1 MLVNYKG
8 FHQPPLPDAVLLE
21 FTVFGRNHSDEL
33 EAVSVFFGTY
43 GGINAD
49 GTITTQQPVTNFVHE
64 LQVGVAT
71 DIIKTVTDM
80 NAWNLDMFG
89 SGCYNTDVVRREI
102 KAWINHTNT
111 GTAMKF
117 DDIND
122 VSGAREQS
130 LL

>member
-1 MLVNYKG
+1 M
-8 FHQPPLPDAVLLE
+8 A
-21 FTVFGRNHSDEL
+21 
-33 EAVSVFFGTY
+33 
-43 GGINAD
+43 
-49 GTITTQQPVTNFVHE
+49 TN
-64 LQVGVAT
+64 
-71 DIIKTVTDM
+71 IIKTVTDMNAWNLTDM

-122 VSGAREQS
+122 VSGAREQFLYNYYGS
-130 LL
+130 HSYYSSSTCDYVVFAGACTLCACTL